1 MKKLVLML
9 SLCLGVFFSCN
20 TEEIASNG
28 DNEVQELNI
37 QLQDYVQTSGQN
49 RSYEPPVCDCPFGET
64 CEIFEITYDSS
75 MSLGQIAQLRQFYF
89 ETLLCGVCMWTTQPF
104 DPYMDYWIVTNT
116 SCTDGSAD
124 VEVTVNKDPRGA
136 RAESQGDGG

>member
-49 RSYEPPVCDCPFGET
+49 RSYEPPVCDCPLGLT
-64 CEIFEITYDSS
+64 CEIFEITYEPT
-75 MSLGQIAQLRQFYF
+75 MSLGQIAQLRQFYLD
-89 ETLLCGVCMWTTQPF
+89 TLLCGVCMWTTQPF
-104 DPYMDYWIVTNT
+104 RSVYGLLDRHFSGLHRWICRCRSN
-116 SCTDGSAD
+116 G
-124 VEVTVNKDPRGA
+124 K
-136 RAESQGDGG
+136 